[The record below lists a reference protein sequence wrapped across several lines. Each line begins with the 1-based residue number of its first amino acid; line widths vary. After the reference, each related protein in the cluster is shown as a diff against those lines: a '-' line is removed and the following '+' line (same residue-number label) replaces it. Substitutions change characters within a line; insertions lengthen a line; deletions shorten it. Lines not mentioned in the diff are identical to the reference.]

1 MWNIYYEDVGKEGV
15 QILPSN
21 ISIIWNKVTSSIS
34 EASSDNDVSG
44 NPDSEL
50 LEKEENEK
58 VRFHWWMLRLYYSW
72 AVEMIMIMP
81 MTDTIWVENT

>member
-1 MWNIYYEDVGKEGV
+1 M

-21 ISIIWNKVTSSIS
+21 ISIIWNKVTSSIT
-34 EASSDNDVSG
+34 EASSDNDVIG

-58 VRFHWWMLRLYYSW
+58 VRFH
-72 AVEMIMIMP
+72 
-81 MTDTIWVENT
+81 